1 MVICDMG
8 YYIARRNTESGKFEL
23 NMDKGK
29 PTEYRTEHDAI
40 DMYKIS
46 LSLEG
51 SNNVLLLESVVL
63 DVNLTVERW
72 VRNSDDVPSHTK
84 NSADFLKIIGAL

>member
-1 MVICDMG
+1 MVICNMG

-23 NMDKGK
+23 DMHEGK
-29 PTEYRTEHDAI
+29 PNEYSSESDAI

-46 LSLEG
+46 LHLEG
-51 SNNVLLLESVVL
+51 SNNVLLLESVIL

-72 VRNSDDVPSHTK
+72 VPKESCIVDS
-84 NSADFLKIIGAL
+84 IGT